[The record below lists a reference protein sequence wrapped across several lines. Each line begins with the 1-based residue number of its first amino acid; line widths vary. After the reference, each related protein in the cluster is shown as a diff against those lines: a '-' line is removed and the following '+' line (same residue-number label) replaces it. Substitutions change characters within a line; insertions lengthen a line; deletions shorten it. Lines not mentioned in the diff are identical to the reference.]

1 MKEFKKRRQ
10 LKRKLYSKF
19 VIILLI
25 FVIIILAKG
34 TWGVFQKAHQSKN
47 KLEISQDR
55 VIELNKRQ
63 EAIIS
68 KIEILKSDTGVEE
81 EIRTK
86 YDVAR
91 EGEHVIVIVQDN
103 NDDEPKE
110 EEVRGIKGLFKKVT
124 SIFD

>member
-10 LKRKLYSKF
+10 FKKKLYSKF

-25 FVIIILAKG
+25 LIIILLARG
-34 TWGVFQKAHQSKN
+34 TWGVFQKSRQSKN

-55 VIELNKRQ
+55 IIELNKRQ

-68 KIEILKSDTGVEE
+68 KIEILKSDSGVEE

-91 EGEHVIVIVQDN
+91 EGEHVIVIVQEDEELP
-103 NDDEPKE
+103 EPKKE
-110 EEVRGIKGLFKKVT
+110 TGLKGLWRKMT
-124 SIFD
+124 SIFN